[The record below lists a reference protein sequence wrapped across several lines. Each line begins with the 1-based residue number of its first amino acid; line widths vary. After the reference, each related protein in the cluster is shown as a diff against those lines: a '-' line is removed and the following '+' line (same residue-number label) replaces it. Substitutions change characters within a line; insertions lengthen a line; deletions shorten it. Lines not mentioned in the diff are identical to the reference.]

1 MRLKG
6 SSGFTLI
13 EIMVA
18 VALVAVLA
26 SIAIPSYSAYVVRG
40 QRAAA
45 KVALEQAAQ
54 FLERNYTTSGCYN
67 YTDALSCG
75 NQGGNAVAWPFKGA
89 PTDGGAVTYA
99 MPAPLVWTD
108 PASAAPAAGQ
118 YFLLTAAPCGG
129 GGCPAG
135 SNTSFTDAQCG
146 TLLLDS
152 AGQKGINVTG
162 TNDFTPA
169 AVGTCWQR

>member
-1 MRLKG
+1 MRHRG

-18 VALVAVLA
+18 VALVAILA
-26 SIAIPSYSAYVVRG
+26 SIAIPSYSAYIVRG

-54 FLERNYTTSGCYN
+54 YLERNYTISGCYN

-89 PTDGGAVTYA
+89 PNDGGAVTYA
-99 MPAPLVWTD
+99 IPVPAVWTD

-118 YFLLTAAPCGG
+118 YFLLTATPCGAG

-135 SNTSFTDAQCG
+135 SNTSFTDTQCG

-152 AGQKGINVTG
+152 AGQKGVNVG
-162 TNDFTPA
+162 SPDFVSPL
-169 AVGTCWQR
+169 VNTCWQR